1 MSEADIMH
9 VHNIICAH
17 SHTGYVPCGCRD
29 CMEIAVGNMGALCF
43 MCHEAGCEASE
54 NLECRVEPELEE
66 SSGSG

>member
-9 VHNIICAH
+9 VHNIIHASCA
-17 SHTGYVPCGCRD
+17 GYVPCGCRD

-54 NLECRVEPELEE
+54 NLECRATDLEEE